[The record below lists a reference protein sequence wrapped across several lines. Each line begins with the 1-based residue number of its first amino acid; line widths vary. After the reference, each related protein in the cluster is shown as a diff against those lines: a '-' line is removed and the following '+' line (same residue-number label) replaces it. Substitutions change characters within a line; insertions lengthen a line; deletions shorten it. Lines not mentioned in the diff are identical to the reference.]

1 MAEYS
6 YNDRPARRTNTVVI
20 VGVVVLLLIVAAI
33 VFQLVSVR
41 QTQSAELP
49 TVRVEGGQAPAF
61 KVKTADVDVGS
72 KSVAVDVPKV
82 SVDTTTTKVSVP
94 TVHVKKPGE

>member
-1 MAEYS
+1 MNEYS
-6 YNDRPARRTNTVVI
+6 YQDRPARRTNALVI
-20 VGVVVLLLIVAAI
+20 VGVVILLLVLAAI
-33 VFQLVSVR
+33 VFRLVSVR

-61 KVKTADVDVGS
+61 RVKTADVDVGS
-72 KSVAVDVPKV
+72 KPVSVDVPKV

-94 TVHVKKPGE
+94 TVHVRKPGE